1 MILNI
6 INGKILFTVDTTING
21 VVYKAETWNV
31 FGSLSNVNIPKQA
44 VYITKTTTG
53 YVDFYRYATKV
64 GELKVNQ
71 FNYKDDMGWGN
82 SPYTNGLMATH
93 NSVNCNKITDKTI
106 ELIFK
111 GDSVPEQIN
120 SLIYTAND
128 DKATYSPISPLKFN
142 KGGTIKLTANPIE
155 GYKFDADHLPS
166 FSINGETKRFT
177 EDILGSAI
185 FNFDDS
191 YDGKSIAID
200 SNAVEKYPAPTTYT
214 IEYTVGDEEASYSP
228 ASPIVYDIGSSAT
241 LIATPNEG
249 YAFKNG
255 NLPQIFNG
263 FNYFNFVLN
272 NDGTAQFTFT
282 DGSDFNHIS
291 IFSNAY
297 RLKYSINVTIA
308 VEGDDASKVDINPT
322 SPIRVESGNPV
333 IVNIIPKSG
342 WTFSSD
348 SIVQYGKE
356 GMMGV
361 DWVDCDKPSAN
372 SRTFTLTCED
382 DDSDY
387 TMYVQVSGL
396 VASTPSEKKT
406 HYSFT
411 TSSEHFSITPG
422 MSFDVTEGSNVTV
435 RIMPSVGW
443 RIGDNDSASVII
455 NGNTIIFNNDG
466 NSFYHVFTYDSNN
479 TTLTGVLSVTL
490 TQGEIPGVVR
500 TNFFTI
506 YEPTDDNMKA
516 INNAIFIDSTGEIT
530 GVVDRFI
537 SYKKFYVDI
546 PTDGVSQLKAGQYD
560 FDTTAPVVHQLVL
573 NYSCGELNVNEKYGS
588 LLDYSGYT
596 SIRIY
601 LPFVGFVEADVNRI
615 MGNKIKINYIVDVQ
629 SGKCLAQVMVKS
641 VSENGKADNEWVCID
656 EHSGIISRDEPINQ
670 GYIYYKGNYEVLSTV
685 QLGELNAYLLI
696 TRKIPNEGNIGDYL
710 GYPGSEVVTVGDC
723 SGYVSFK
730 QIHCDGVVCTDDERT
745 MIENVLKKG
754 IIVS

>member
-21 VVYKAETWNV
+21 VVYKAESWNV
-31 FGSLSNVNIPKQA
+31 FGSLSNVDIPKQV

-53 YVDFYRYATKV
+53 YVDLYRYATKV
-64 GELKVNQ
+64 NELKVNQ

-82 SPYTNGLMATH
+82 SPYTNGLKAGH
-93 NSVNCNKITDKTI
+93 NGVNCIKIADKTI

-111 GDSVPEQIN
+111 GDSVPDQIN
-120 SLIYTAND
+120 SVTYTAND
-128 DKATYSPISPLKFN
+128 DKATYSPASPLKFN
-142 KGGTIKLTANPIE
+142 KGNTIEILAIPIKD
-155 GYKFDADHLPS
+155 YKFDDNHVPS
-166 FSINGETKRFT
+166 FSIDDEIKRFT
-177 EDILGSAI
+177 KNIQGNAT
-185 FNFDDS
+185 FTFDDS
-191 YDGKSIAID
+191 YDGKTIAID
-200 SNAVEKYPAPTTYT
+200 SNAVEKYPEPTTNT
-214 IEYTVGDEEASYSP
+214 VTYTVDDAEASYSP
-228 ASPIVYDIGSSAT
+228 ASPLIYDKGSSVT

-255 NLPQIFNG
+255 NLPSFFNG
-263 FNYFNFVLN
+263 FGNYSFTLN
-272 NDGTAQFTFT
+272 SDGTAQFIFRDSS
-282 DGSDFNHIS
+282 DGDDIT
-291 IFSNAY
+291 IYSNAY

-308 VEGDDASKVDINPT
+308 VEGDDAAKVNINPT
-322 SPIRVESGNPV
+322 SPIKVESGNPV
-333 IVNIIPKSG
+333 IVNITPKSG
-342 WTFSSD
+342 WAFSSD

-361 DWVDCDKPSAN
+361 DWVDCDQPSAN

-382 DDSDY
+382 GDSDY
-387 TMYVQVSGL
+387 TMHVQVSGL
-396 VASTPSEKKT
+396 VASTPSVNKT

-411 TSSEHFSITPG
+411 TNSEHFSITPG
-422 MSFDVTEGSNVTV
+422 MSFDVTEGTTVTV

-443 RIGDNDSASVII
+443 RIGDSDSASVVI

-490 TQGEIPGVVR
+490 TQGEIPGAVR
-500 TNFFTI
+500 TNFFTV

-560 FDTTAPVVHQLVL
+560 FDTTAPVVHKLVL
-573 NYSCGELNVNEKYGS
+573 NYSCGEVNVNEKYAN
-588 LLDYSGYT
+588 LMDYSGY
-596 SIRIY
+596 SSARLY
-601 LPFVGFVEADVNRI
+601 LPFVGFVDVDINRI
-615 MGNKIKINYIVDVQ
+615 MNNKIKINYVVDVQ
-629 SGKCLAQVMVKS
+629 SGKCLAQVFVKS
-641 VSENGKADNEWVCID
+641 ISESGKTDNEWVCID
-656 EHSGIISRDEPINQ
+656 EHGGIISRDEPINQ
-670 GYIYYKGNYEVLSTV
+670 GYIYFKGSYEVLSTV

-710 GYPGSEVVTVGDC
+710 GYPSSEVVTVGDC
-723 SGYVSFK
+723 AGYVSFK
-730 QIHCDGVVCTDDERT
+730 QIHCDGVVCTDDERN
-745 MIENVLKKG
+745 MIENALKKG
-754 IIVS
+754 IVVS